1 MRRGIIYSRVSTE
14 SQDYNKQIDELKE
27 YAKRNDIEIINIY
40 AEKASGFN
48 DGREEYKKVKQLTK
62 EDVDIILIWE
72 LSRLSRNAIE
82 LQIEVRDFVKKGI
95 DLYFK
100 KEELHTLDANGKE
113 VESTGIIISLLSKF
127 AEGEAK
133 TLKQR
138 TRSGRI
144 YKVKNENHSY
154 AVLAPYGYDYD
165 KTTKRL
171 IINDIEADVVKRMF
185 QLSLDGY
192 SQGRIMSYLNSEG
205 IPTKLRKNRW
215 TTGTVKNVLTNSVY
229 TGKAK
234 YSTRI
239 TKEDE
244 KSYIEIETPVI
255 IDEETFYHN
264 REVMMS
270 RKLRSKSAYTKH
282 NPLLRSLIEC
292 TECGRKYAYKNCL
305 QIYACARMEYQH
317 TCKAKTISA
326 PKLEYIVWDIVKTYF
341 RDKLSAN
348 KAEEAIKPIR
358 AEIENYISDIKKYEK
373 RIEEIDK
380 EASSISRKADYIAFE
395 YPEMTNL
402 YYDELK
408 KIKPL
413 NDERK
418 KRNLDINDLNKK
430 VRSKEN
436 QIKNII
442 SGSKKTNLADTII
455 DEQEKYDIVH
465 ESVDNIKIYRGENKY
480 SIIVITLTTGY
491 QIYVGYIANK
501 YKNYYVVIYPNHY
514 IQFDEEKRKGYLI
527 GLDKD
532 KIEDGQIKLSFKE
545 IKTEYSIKDFIQYFE
560 SNEEL
565 RRPF

>member
-14 SQDYNKQIDELKE
+14 SQDYNKQIEALKD
-27 YAKRNDIEIINIY
+27 YAKRNDIEITNIY

-72 LSRLSRNAIE
+72 LSRLSRKAIE
-82 LQIEVRDFVKKGI
+82 LQKEVRDFVEKGI
-95 DLYFK
+95 DVYSYK
-100 KEELHTLDANGKE
+100 DKIHTLNEKGEEENSTRTIVAIFSLMA
-113 VESTGIIISLLSKF
+113 ESE
-127 AEGEAK
+127 AE

-154 AVLAPYGYDYD
+154 AVMAPYGYDYD

-205 IPTKLRKNRW
+205 IPTKLNKNRW

-239 TKEDE
+239 TKKDE
-244 KSYIEIETPVI
+244 ESYIEIETPVI
-255 IDEETFYHN
+255 IDEETFNRN

-282 NPLLRSLIEC
+282 NPLLRGLIVC
-292 TECGRKYAYKNCL
+292 TECGRRYAYKNCL

-348 KAEEAIKPIR
+348 KAEEEIKPIR
-358 AEIENYISDIKKYEK
+358 AEIEKYSSRIKNY
-373 RIEEIDK
+373 EERKEAIDK
-380 EASSISRKADYIAFE
+380 EAKIHSKYAANLLYKFPDM
-395 YPEMTNL
+395 PNL
-402 YYDELK
+402 YYDVMDTIQSLS
-408 KIKPL
+408 
-413 NDERK
+413 DEK
-418 KRNLDINDLNKK
+418 NKCQLEINHLNKK
-430 VRSKEN
+430 VHSKEN

-442 SGSKKTNLADTII
+442 SGSKKANLADSII
-455 DEQEKYDIVH
+455 DEQEKYDIIH

-480 SIIVITLTTGY
+480 SIIVVTLTTGY

-545 IKTEYSIKDFIQYFE
+545 IKTEYSIKEFVQYFE
-560 SNEEL
+560 SNEEF